1 MSTSR
6 RIQMKQAHDTCIE
19 FARYAGRTANPLRA
33 LSAAELGRCV
43 SNEGVVTSEAT
54 YQHDYSGCS

>member
-1 MSTSR
+1 
-6 RIQMKQAHDTCIE
+6 MKQAHDTCIE